1 LPFFVL
7 SFLIQI
13 GAGNPAGWGILSMI
27 ANSGVEA
34 APRQGDASAPSSAT
48 NIPLVVDLDGTLV
61 STDLLYES
69 YFASIT
75 QGFNHHWLVFK
86 NLLKGKAALKAYLAG
101 AGSVNYQLLPYQAS
115 VLDVVR
121 GARENGR
128 PVYLATASDRKHA
141 EAIATHLEVFDGIF
155 CSDGNTN
162 LSGKEKARQLVA
174 RFGEKGFEY
183 IGDGSVDLPVWS
195 RARQA
200 YVVSESPA
208 LLRRVRDI
216 GIPVQ
221 KIDGTRGSIRTW
233 LKALRI
239 HQYAKNALIFIALI
253 TSHTYNLRSLAHVLL
268 AFAAF
273 CTCASSVY
281 LLNDLVDLSDDRKH
295 PSKRNRPFARGTI
308 PLVQGLIAT
317 PVLLAIAF
325 TCAAA
330 VSWLFIGVLAGY
342 FVLTLSYSLSL
353 KRRLMVDIVV
363 LASLY
368 TVRVIAGA
376 VAIPVAPSEWLLAF
390 SMFMFTSLALVKRY
404 VELAMRIDKDLPD
417 PSNRNYRLSDLPT
430 VGALAAASGFNA
442 VTIFALYASS
452 ATIQALYHRPE
463 FLWLICP
470 VLMYWLGRVIILAH
484 RRVIDDDP
492 IVFALR
498 DRNSIVSGAAIVA
511 ILLLAG

>member
-1 LPFFVL
+1 MP
-7 SFLIQI
+7 
-13 GAGNPAGWGILSMI
+13 GNLAAWGILSMI
-27 ANSGVEA
+27 ATSGVEA
-34 APRQGDASAPSSAT
+34 APREGASALSST
-48 NIPLVVDLDGTLV
+48 SNIPLVVDLDGTLV

-75 QGFNHHWLVFK
+75 RGFNHHWSVFK
-86 NLLKGKAALKAYLAG
+86 SLLKGKAALKAYLADAG
-101 AGSVNYQLLPYQAS
+101 AVTYQLLPYQPG
-115 VLDVVR
+115 VLEVI
-121 GARENGR
+121 GAAKENGNS
-128 PVYLATASDRKHA
+128 VYLATASDRKHA
-141 EAIATHLEVFDGIF
+141 EAIAAHLGVFDGIF

-183 IGDGSVDLPVWS
+183 IGDRSVDIPVWS
-195 RARQA
+195 HARQA
-200 YVVSESPA
+200 YVVSGSPA
-208 LLRRVRDI
+208 LLRRVGNL
-216 GIPVQ
+216 GIPIQ
-221 KIDGTRGSIRTW
+221 KIDGTRSSIRSW
-233 LKALRI
+233 IKALRI

-253 TSHTYNLRSLAHVLL
+253 TSHAYTLRSFAHVLL
-268 AFAAF
+268 AFLAF
-273 CTCASSVY
+273 CACASSVY
-281 LLNDLVDLSDDRKH
+281 LLNDLVDLSEDRKH
-295 PSKRNRPFARGTI
+295 PSKRNRPFARGAI

-325 TCAAA
+325 GCAAA
-330 VSWLFIGVLAGY
+330 VSLPFMGVLAGY
-342 FVLTLSYSLSL
+342 FALTLSYSLSL
-353 KRRLMVDIVV
+353 KRKLMVDIIV

-368 TVRVIAGA
+368 TIRVVAGA
-376 VAIPVAPSEWLLAF
+376 VAISVAPSEWLLAF

-404 VELAMRIDKDLPD
+404 VELAMRIDRDLPD
-417 PSNRNYRLSDLPT
+417 PSNRNYRLRDLPT
-430 VGALAAASGFNA
+430 VGALASASGFNA

-452 ATIQALYHRPE
+452 SAVQTLYHRPE

-511 ILLLAG
+511 ILLLAS